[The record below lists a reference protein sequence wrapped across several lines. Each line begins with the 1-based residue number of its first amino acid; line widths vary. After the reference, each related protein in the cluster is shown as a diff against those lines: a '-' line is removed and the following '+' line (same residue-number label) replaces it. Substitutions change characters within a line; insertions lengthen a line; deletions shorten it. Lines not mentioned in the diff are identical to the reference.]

1 MGKAVE
7 VMDNDS
13 EKINLKKEQVKW
25 LKVLNIFLAS
35 IFSLA
40 GLISVMSL
48 MIYLNN
54 TFNVSYLICLFLTFG
69 ATKVY
74 SYFVNLLLDR
84 IDEKRN
90 NVLFEIEELEKEM
103 ELEKKYERLSRNSKL
118 KLLYF
123 ARDYVSNVEKNR
135 DDKIIQED
143 KFYLDNIDKVDDFSN
158 KEINK
163 TLIRRK
169 N

>member
-13 EKINLKKEQVKW
+13 EKINLKREQVKW

-35 IFSLA
+35 IFSLV

-48 MIYLNN
+48 MMYLNN

-69 ATKVY
+69 ATKAY

-84 IDEKRN
+84 VDEKRN
-90 NVLFEIEELEKEM
+90 NILFEIEDLEKEM
-103 ELEKKYERLSRNSKL
+103 ELEKKYERLSRDSKL

-123 ARDYVSNVEKNR
+123 ARDYVSNVENNR
-135 DDKIIQED
+135 NDKIIQKD

-163 TLIRRK
+163 ALVRK
-169 N
+169 KN

>member
-35 IFSLA
+35 IFSLV

-48 MIYLNN
+48 MMYLNN

-69 ATKVY
+69 ATKAY

-84 IDEKRN
+84 VDAKRN
-90 NVLFEIEELEKEM
+90 NILFEIEDLEKEM
-103 ELEKKYERLSRNSKL
+103 ELEKKYERLSRDSKL

-123 ARDYVSNVEKNR
+123 ARDYVSNVENNR
-135 DDKIIQED
+135 DDKIIHED
-143 KFYLDNIDKVDDFSN
+143 KFYLDNIDKVD
-158 KEINK
+158 EIMNF
-163 TLIRRK
+163 
-169 N
+169 

>member
-13 EKINLKKEQVKW
+13 EKINLKREQVKW

-35 IFSLA
+35 IFSLV

-48 MIYLNN
+48 MMYLNN

-74 SYFVNLLLDR
+74 SHFVNLLLDR

-90 NVLFEIEELEKEM
+90 NVLFEIEDLEKEM
-103 ELEKKYERLSRNSKL
+103 ELEKKYERLSRDSKL

-123 ARDYVSNVEKNR
+123 ARDYVSNVEKNCE
-135 DDKIIQED
+135 DKIIQKD

-163 TLIRRK
+163 SLVRK
-169 N
+169 KN